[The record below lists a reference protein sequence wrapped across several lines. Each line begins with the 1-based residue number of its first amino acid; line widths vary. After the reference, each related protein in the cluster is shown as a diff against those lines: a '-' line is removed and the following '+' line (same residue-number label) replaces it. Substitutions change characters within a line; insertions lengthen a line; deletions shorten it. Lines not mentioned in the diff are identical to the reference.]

1 MALCSPTASHGG
13 MAWAMPA
20 ATAHPRGLQVGG
32 HRCMAD
38 SAAGRKHALGNGRQC
53 GAAAMASVHWRPRGG
68 RGHADV
74 RLGLGSLPLPG
85 LRLGVKTALESQ
97 VPDPRQRVRTVAG
110 DDEAA
115 LRPPDT
121 VTAAVRSLAALTWSA
136 TRRAICLQLLLSIV
150 GALCLW
156 VSLSIFSSLH
166 TAAGWSGL
174 AATFHLA
181 TSGMPAAAL
190 SLLLSVFQMV
200 WCVGLSS
207 AAVSLNLRAHEA
219 EKPEDLL
226 LAARKM
232 HKSFDVHTGIAVAG
246 AVLAVVGA
254 MQVVGAVGIRAAL
267 QQPAIEFWLTN
278 PAIRIQATDLVVA
291 NANLAL
297 LASHLAALASLF
309 SCRFHLP

>member
-1 MALCSPTASHGG
+1 
-13 MAWAMPA
+13 
-20 ATAHPRGLQVGG
+20 
-32 HRCMAD
+32 
-38 SAAGRKHALGNGRQC
+38 
-53 GAAAMASVHWRPRGG
+53 MASVHGRPRGG
-68 RGHADV
+68 HGHAEV
-74 RLGLGSLPLPG
+74 RLGVGSLPLPG
-85 LRLGVKTALESQ
+85 LRLGVKTTLESK
-97 VPDPRQRVRTVAG
+97 VPDARQRVRTVAG

-115 LRPPDT
+115 LRQLDT

-174 AATFHLA
+174 AAALHLA

-207 AAVSLNLRAHEA
+207 AAVSLNLSAQA

-226 LAARKM
+226 RAARKM

-254 MQVVGAVGIRAAL
+254 MQVVGGVGIRAAL

-278 PAIRIQATDLVVA
+278 PAIRMQATDLVVA

-297 LASHLAALASLF
+297 LASHLAALASLI
-309 SCRFHLP
+309 SCRFHFP